1 MHPAPTAVCGE
12 GNGRIY
18 DPKNGKKNQRVMTS
32 NDNYALDEVEVTGIL
47 LFSKTINQGSENSEA
62 QGPISSLAFDPNFTA
77 V

>member
-1 MHPAPTAVCGE
+1 
-12 GNGRIY
+12 
-18 DPKNGKKNQRVMTS
+18 MTS

>member
-1 MHPAPTAVCGE
+1 VHPAPTAVCGE

-18 DPKNGKKNQRVMTS
+18 DLKNGKKNQRVMTS

-47 LFSKTINQGSENSEA
+47 LFSKSRNHGSGNSEA
-62 QGPISSLAFDPNFTA
+62 QNHISSLAFDPNFTA